1 MKLSEYQGEAAL
13 DVLADLIEPAGEI
26 MSDKEIG
33 DVFKKNRF
41 KAIGLAIK
49 NHKKA
54 VIQIMATMDGVPVDE
69 YKCNVF
75 TLPVKILELLNEL
88 SSQQGNSLS
97 ILFICHD
104 ISLVQQFCDRVLV
117 MYHGGIVEEGTPDEV
132 IQHPRNAYTQ
142 RLIDS
147 VL

>member
-33 DVFKKNRF
+33 DAFKENRF

-49 NHKKA
+49 NHKKS
-54 VIQIMATMDGVPVDE
+54 VMQILATMDGVPVDE

-75 TLPVKILELLNEL
+75 TLPVKILEILN
-88 SSQQGNSLS
+88 
-97 ILFICHD
+97 D
-104 ISLVQQFCDRVLV
+104 PDLVQLFTYQGQTGDANSS
-117 MYHGGIVEEGTPDEV
+117 GSASENTEE
-132 IQHPRNAYTQ
+132 
-142 RLIDS
+142 
-147 VL
+147 

>member
-13 DVLADLIEPAGEI
+13 DILADLIEPTGEI

-33 DVFKKNRF
+33 EVFKENRF

-54 VIQIMATMDGVPVDE
+54 VMQILATMDGVPVEE

-75 TLPVKILELLNEL
+75 TLPVKILELLNDPDIIQL
-88 SSQQGNSLS
+88 FTYQGQTGGASSSGSASEN
-97 ILFICHD
+97 I
-104 ISLVQQFCDRVLV
+104 
-117 MYHGGIVEEGTPDEV
+117 EG
-132 IQHPRNAYTQ
+132 
-142 RLIDS
+142 
-147 VL
+147 

>member
-13 DVLADLIEPAGEI
+13 DLLADLIEPAGEI

-33 DVFKKNRF
+33 EVFKENKF

-54 VIQIMATMDGVPVDE
+54 VMQILATMDGVPVEE

-75 TLPVKILELLNEL
+75 SLPVKILELLNDPEMIRL
-88 SSQQGNSLS
+88 FQYQGQTGDANSSGSASENT
-97 ILFICHD
+97 
-104 ISLVQQFCDRVLV
+104 
-117 MYHGGIVEEGTPDEV
+117 EG
-132 IQHPRNAYTQ
+132 
-142 RLIDS
+142 
-147 VL
+147 

>member
-1 MKLSEYQGEAAL
+1 MKLSEYHGEAAL
-13 DVLADLIEPAGEI
+13 DLLADLIEPAGEI

-33 DVFKKNRF
+33 EVFKKNRF

-75 TLPVKILELLNEL
+75 SLPVKILEILNDPEMIQL
-88 SSQQGNSLS
+88 FQYQGQTGDAKSSGSVSENT
-97 ILFICHD
+97 
-104 ISLVQQFCDRVLV
+104 
-117 MYHGGIVEEGTPDEV
+117 EE
-132 IQHPRNAYTQ
+132 
-142 RLIDS
+142 
-147 VL
+147 